1 MEGGGAGTAVDG
13 QHRPVA
19 DGCGRCNVPIFLNKL
34 VMLMNKIFL
43 KENKNYF

>member
-1 MEGGGAGTAVDG
+1 MEGGGAGTAVGG

-19 DGCGRCNVPIFLNKL
+19 DGRRCNIPIFLNKL